1 MSELFCDL
9 CSWCAKGIT
18 FLLFVEI
25 GRDDDDE
32 FLYGSSAAA
41 PTEPNKTRALTH
53 SPPVATPGEC
63 PPFFR
68 RGFLYSEIGP
78 QFRKREPFFRTVL
91 GHCTTLTCYRV
102 SFDFD
107 TAQSPN
113 GIVARLETEVENAV
127 VPGLSDAVTAATAA
141 VVAAQAAHAHAQAQ
155 AQAHAQ
161 AQAEAQAQEAGKG
174 EEEEEQEQVELGEE
188 SEEEEDVSTTL
199 ITKMMLTRLRTLN
212 SSWNHLTARWIFG
225 RFHSQFVGYVR

>member
-1 MSELFCDL
+1 M
-9 CSWCAKGIT
+9 
-18 FLLFVEI
+18 
-25 GRDDDDE
+25 
-32 FLYGSSAAA
+32 
-41 PTEPNKTRALTH
+41 
-53 SPPVATPGEC
+53 
-63 PPFFR
+63 
-68 RGFLYSEIGP
+68 
-78 QFRKREPFFRTVL
+78 
-91 GHCTTLTCYRV
+91 
-102 SFDFD
+102 
-107 TAQSPN
+107 AQSPN

-141 VVAAQAAHAHAQAQ
+141 VVAAQAAHAQAQAQ

-188 SEEEEDVSTTL
+188 SEEEEDVSTTP
-199 ITKMMLTRLRTLN
+199 IAKMMLTRLRTLN